1 MEHVIRSLDL
11 IQEHLESEG
20 LQYSYRL
27 DTDVVSFFY
36 CGIKMNFFIVDDTL
50 WCLSH
55 SEYVLSIDAVVKA
68 AILDSLEG
76 SVFSRPVPND
86 TTNTVKFKSVTYMP
100 DPGIYGKELFPKLI
114 REIAGSVFI
123 FRQKYIYYQQLMME
137 VVPGTQEY
145 KFKS

>member
-55 SEYVLSIDAVVKA
+55 SEYVLSIDAVVRL
-68 AILDSLEG
+68 AIVDSLEG
-76 SVFSRPVPND
+76 GTYTRPVPNV
-86 TTNTVKFKSVTYMP
+86 TTNIIKFKSVTYMP

-114 REIAGSVFI
+114 RDIDGSVFI
-123 FRQKYIYYQQLMME
+123 FRQKVIYYQHLMIE
-137 VVPGTQEY
+137 GVSGTQEY
-145 KFKS
+145 EAKS